1 MLRKIRM
8 IVIYTADIEPAH
20 TRPFMDVGCLK
31 FQLQE
36 AYLTELDSETIKEKL
51 ERKIK
56 SGGTLT
62 EESADAFY
70 LVKGERGDKSYLV
83 KRFSNL

>member
-56 SGGTLT
+56 SGG
-62 EESADAFY
+62 DFD
-70 LVKGERGDKSYLV
+70 GGICR
-83 KRFSNL
+83 RFLSSEGGAGG